1 MSYSANSE
9 VVANAK
15 GLNQSQ
21 SRAWDL
27 MHEKPIV
34 CLVGP
39 PGCGKTFVA
48 MKYGATAVKMQKVK
62 NIIYI
67 RSPMEMGRSKLGHLP
82 GDVGQKM
89 DPYVKAMS
97 IIAKKLGISEYA
109 IQVFAPGY
117 IQGITFDDAVIVVDE
132 CQIFDIEEFK
142 AIVSRLGKTS
152 RMIFCG
158 DPSQDTRR
166 TGEFPLFLDCVQK
179 LNSVGIQYF
188 NFSDNQRHPV
198 INEIYSVLPGARS

>member
-1 MSYSANSE
+1 MAYNASTE
-9 VVANAK
+9 VVANGK
-15 GLNQSQ
+15 KLNESQ
-21 SRAWDL
+21 LKAWEL

-34 CLVGP
+34 CLIGP
-39 PGCGKTFVA
+39 PGCGKTYVA
-48 MKYGATAVKMQKVK
+48 LKYGATAVRMQKVSS
-62 NIIYI
+62 IVYI

-97 IIAKKLGISEYA
+97 TIAKKLGISDQA
-109 IQVFAPGY
+109 IRVFAPGY
-117 IQGITFDDAVIVVDE
+117 VQGITFDDAVIVVDE

-152 RMIFCG
+152 KMILCG

-166 TGEFPLFLDCVQK
+166 TGELPLFLDCVKK

-188 NFSDNQRHPV
+188 NFSDNMRHPV